1 MNYLEQSQ
9 AAGRHIMPDLVRAFA
24 IFGIVLVNVAYLA
37 FPGETTYHSGGL
49 NSSLDNAAYFGVNAL
64 FLFKSYTLFS
74 FMFGAGL
81 AYQMMSA
88 ERAGKSFGPRYFRRI
103 LGLIILGIL
112 HVTLAF
118 VGDILIIYG
127 VLGIF
132 LFFFRNAKLK
142 TLVRVGIAFV
152 ILQCVITLFFA
163 SAMYAGETFAPDD
176 MAKSAAMMQANIDSA
191 FPVYQDGSFTEIAA
205 RRWEDWTGFL
215 FFALPVQGPGVLGF
229 FLLGL
234 AAVRTNVISDP
245 TAKLWSKA
253 RRVYL
258 PIGLIISVIGAWF
271 YMSASP
277 ISASGMMAMGLIT
290 VGAPFASYG
299 YLGLIAK
306 WAGGPMTKFKLFL
319 ARGGTATLT
328 AYLMQSLILSLIFC
342 GYGLG
347 LYGKISAAGCIAI
360 AIAVGIFTICFSSL
374 WRKRFA
380 RGPMEALLRSWTYLG
395 KR

>member
-9 AAGRHIMPDLVRAFA
+9 MAGRHIMPDLVRAFA
-24 IFGIVLVNVAYLA
+24 LFGIVLVNVAYLA

-49 NSSLDNAAYFGVNAL
+49 NSGLDNVAYFGVNAL

-88 ERAGKSFGPRYFRRI
+88 ERAGKSFAPRYFRRI
-103 LGLIILGIL
+103 LGLIILGML
-112 HVTLAF
+112 HVTFAF
-118 VGDILIIYG
+118 VGDILIIYA
-127 VLGIF
+127 VLGILLF
-132 LFFFRNAKLK
+132 LFRNAKLK
-142 TLVRVGIAFV
+142 TLLWVGIGLV
-152 ILQCVITLFFA
+152 ILQILITFIFA
-163 SAMYAGETFAPDD
+163 CAMHMGETYAPED
-176 MAKSAAMMQANIDSA
+176 MAKSAAMMQASIDSA
-191 FPVYQDGSFTEIAA
+191 FPIYQDGSFAEIAA
-205 RRWEDWTGFL
+205 RRWKDWTGFL

-234 AAVRTNVISDP
+234 AAVRSNVISDP
-245 TAKLWSKA
+245 NAKLWSKA
-253 RRVYL
+253 RRVFL
-258 PIGLIISVIGAWF
+258 PIGVIISFIGAWF
-271 YMSASP
+271 YLSASP
-277 ISASGMMAMGLIT
+277 ISASGMVAMGLIT
-290 VGAPFASYG
+290 LGAPFASYG

-306 WAGGPMTKFKLFL
+306 WANGPATRLKVFL

-347 LYGKISAAGCIAI
+347 LYGKVSAAGCIGI
-360 AIAVGIFTICFSSL
+360 AVIVGIFTIGFSSL
-374 WRKRFA
+374 WRKKFA